1 MPARCEGAHLGCR
14 MNKAT
19 NMRNSR
25 VERTDKQIKQDN
37 ENVHVSMSQLRASQ
51 LQEARVERN
60 QQRQLE
66 RRQARRFLI
75 ETHRANDRQ
84 RQQVHRAYTS
94 ASFLHHTFEYEP
106 DIEYSAHPKVMIGAK
121 IKECPH
127 CHALKF
133 KHESAGMCC
142 ASRKV
147 QLPEILRYH
156 QNY

>member
-1 MPARCEGAHLGCR
+1 MS
-14 MNKAT
+14 KYFT
-19 NMRNSR
+19 FS
-25 VERTDKQIKQDN
+25 IK
-37 ENVHVSMSQLRASQ
+37 LCASQ
-51 LQEARVERN
+51 LEEARAERN

-66 RRQARRFLI
+66 GRQARQFLI
-75 ETHRANDRQ
+75 ETHRAKDWQ
-84 RQQVHRAYTS
+84 CQQVHRAYTF
-94 ASFLHHTFEYEP
+94 ASFHRLAFEYEP
-106 DIEYSAHPKVMIGAK
+106 DIEYFAHLKVPIVA
-121 IKECPH
+121 IDKECPH